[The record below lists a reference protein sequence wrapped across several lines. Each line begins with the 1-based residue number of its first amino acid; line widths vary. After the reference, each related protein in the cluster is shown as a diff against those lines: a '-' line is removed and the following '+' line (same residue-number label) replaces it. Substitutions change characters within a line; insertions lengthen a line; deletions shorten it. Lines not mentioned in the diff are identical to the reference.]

1 MLPNVD
7 HVLTPPTTVKT
18 SDMSTRPT
26 DAVEAALL
34 AVALYHGRLTA
45 TQACKLAG
53 ASIAYFARVNAL
65 NDKERGQLSTGEF
78 LLTDFNGKH
87 TNGGINGKNGH
98 STESLVEHLRR
109 STVTELVAAVK
120 EYGLNK
126 FFDTAIGPI
135 LEGTSDIVVT
145 ENAP

>member
-87 TNGGINGKNGH
+87 TNGHANSKNGH
-98 STESLVEHLRR
+98 SDESLVEHLMRA
-109 STVTELVAAVK
+109 SADELAAAGREIGV
-120 EYGLNK
+120 GVI
-126 FFDTAIGPI
+126 FDTM
-135 LEGTSDIVVT
+135 IVPFLDSK
-145 ENAP
+145 A

>member
-98 STESLVEHLRR
+98 STESLVERLRR
-109 STVTELVAAVK
+109 SSADELAAAGREIGV
-120 EYGLNK
+120 GVI
-126 FFDTAIGPI
+126 FDTM
-135 LEGTSDIVVT
+135 IVPFLDSK
-145 ENAP
+145 A